1 MISTTKKEF
10 MGFSEKDVIHG
21 FVYRK
26 DEIENRRKKP
36 KECKQ
41 DKEIDVEKVFIK
53 LNLFCIDKSTT
64 SISKIM
70 ESKYYSIYYVI
81 V

>member
-41 DKEIDVEKVFIK
+41 DKEVDVEKVLIK
-53 LNLFCIDKSTT
+53 F
-64 SISKIM
+64 
-70 ESKYYSIYYVI
+70 Y
-81 V
+81 

>member
-10 MGFSEKDVIHG
+10 MGLSEKDVIHG

-41 DKEIDVEKVFIK
+41 DKEIDVEKVIIIF
-53 LNLFCIDKSTT
+53 LELCLDKS
-64 SISKIM
+64 SKSVSKNL
-70 ESKYYSIYYVI
+70 ES
-81 V
+81 

>member
-10 MGFSEKDVIHG
+10 MGLSEKDVIHG

-26 DEIENRRKKP
+26 DEIEDRRKKP

-41 DKEIDVEKVFIK
+41 DKEIDVEKVIIIF
-53 LNLFCIDKSTT
+53 LELCLDKS
-64 SISKIM
+64 SKSVSKNL
-70 ESKYYSIYYVI
+70 ES
-81 V
+81 